1 MAKKKKESEVKYRIE
16 LNEKQMRI
24 LMKYVEIT
32 MRLFMGQSWDFCDE
46 IAALNCDF
54 SPENPNH
61 ERIFDSFIGRRDHLR
76 EIMNCVFRIAFE
88 PKGYLEGKTDEMLIA
103 EDIWESVRVALDMC
117 KFPLHVGGEPFPKI
131 EKIEG

>member
-1 MAKKKKESEVKYRIE
+1 MAKKKKESEARYRIE
-16 LNEKQMRI
+16 LTEKQMRV

-46 IAALNCDF
+46 IASLN
-54 SPENPNH
+54 
-61 ERIFDSFIGRRDHLR
+61 
-76 EIMNCVFRIAFE
+76 
-88 PKGYLEGKTDEMLIA
+88 Y
-103 EDIWESVRVALDMC
+103 MC